1 MDQYICIKNVLNA
14 IYSKTPFLFPSIKCK
29 KTNVYVELA
38 INGQSLRLNA
48 SRKWKRPITLQQRF
62 K

>member
-48 SRKWKRPITLQQRF
+48 SRK
-62 K
+62 